1 MLDKAKARAIINR
14 IQELDEERGQDA
26 PWLVSDPG
34 NGRDV
39 VIDGGLK
46 AELIKR
52 ILPRG
57 APNVPRSRAHA
68 GRVVRRMRT
77 HPRSMVQLRVNGAF
91 VFWAVY
97 AVRQIEVL
105 LYCPGS
111 WESHFTLLRPDQ

>member
-52 ILPRG
+52 ILPEGRPMFHGRG
-57 APNVPRSRAHA
+57 RTQA
-68 GRVVRRMRT
+68 GFCAECGPILDRW
-77 HPRSMVQLRVNGAF
+77 SNFA
-91 VFWAVY
+91 
-97 AVRQIEVL
+97 
-105 LYCPGS
+105 
-111 WESHFTLLRPDQ
+111 